1 MKLSFMH
8 RLIPA
13 IITWLVVVIVLS
25 LAPTIET
32 YNGHVTTNVAAAT
45 NAAYMLGMTA
55 VDDFGGFI
63 MIMGLL
69 LSSGL
74 FAVTSMK
81 VRDTSIGDMMEVIG
95 AVILS
100 VIALSML
107 SGTIVG
113 KIDELV
119 TAGTGFAKTAY
130 GILTIVIYLAF
141 VAAGAGFTAYKS
153 VGKLRG
159 GKGKSKKAAPA
170 GSYARP

>member
-113 KIDELV
+113 
-119 TAGTGFAKTAY
+119 
-130 GILTIVIYLAF
+130 TICVAAFVLFFFVPKLFLGIYLLFCLLGIPVVFALVF
-141 VAAGAGFTAYKS
+141 LVSYLVAK
-153 VGKLRG
+153 
-159 GKGKSKKAAPA
+159 
-170 GSYARP
+170 